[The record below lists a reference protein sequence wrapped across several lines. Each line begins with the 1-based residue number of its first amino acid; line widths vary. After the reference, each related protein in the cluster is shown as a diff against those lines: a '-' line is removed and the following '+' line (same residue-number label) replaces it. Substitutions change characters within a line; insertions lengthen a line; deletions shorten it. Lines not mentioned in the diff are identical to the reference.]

1 MLKHRLTVVARA
13 LIFSVLGL
21 SGSVLAADY
30 QQGELVIGYV
40 EPGTQVWLGDVQ
52 LQVSS
57 AGLYV
62 FGLGRNAAVS
72 VTLKTKSNNSASSQV
87 PVNVQKKVQKRLYVE
102 QKINGLPSKKVTPKT
117 DASQRIRQESQL
129 IGEVRQS
136 RTEADWLGQ
145 AWINPV
151 AGRISGVF
159 GSRRI
164 LNGVPKNPHNG
175 VDIAAAKGTNIVAPL
190 TGRVALVHEQMFY
203 TGKTIMLDHG
213 LGVTSVYAHLSN
225 IDVGLGQVV
234 EQGQVMGQ
242 VGQTGRATGPHLHWG
257 VTWQKTHVD
266 PLLLVQ

>member
-1 MLKHRLTVVARA
+1 MLGANLKRSGWAIILLA
-13 LIFSVLGL
+13 LNT
-21 SGSVLAADY
+21 SGSVFGSNY
-30 QQGELVIGYV
+30 QQGELVLGQV
-40 EPGTQVWLGDVQ
+40 EPGTQVWLDDVQ
-52 LQVSS
+52 VQVSPT
-57 AGLYV
+57 GLYA
-62 FGLGRNAAVS
+62 FGLGRNASPNVI
-72 VTLKTKSNNSASSQV
+72 LKTRLINKETTQV
-87 PVNVQKKVQKRLYVE
+87 SLVVKKRLYSE
-102 QKINGLPSKKVTPKT
+102 QKIDFLPSKKVTPKT
-117 DASQRIRQESQL
+117 DASQRIRQENQQ

-136 RTEADWLGQ
+136 RIQADWLGQ
-145 AWINPV
+145 NWINPV
-151 AGRISGVF
+151 AGRVSGVF

-175 VDIAAAKGTNIVAPL
+175 VDIAASKGTNIVAPL

-213 LGVTSVYAHLSN
+213 LGVTSVYAHLNS
-225 IDVGLGQVV
+225 IEVSLGQVV

>member
-1 MLKHRLTVVARA
+1 MLKHKLTVVAGA
-13 LIFSVLGL
+13 LIFLVLGP

-87 PVNVQKKVQKRLYVE
+87 PLNVQKKVQKRLYVE
-102 QKINGLPSKKVTPKT
+102 QKINGLPNKKVTPKT
-117 DASQRIRQESQL
+117 DASQRIRLENQL

-136 RTEADWLGQ
+136 RTQADWLGQ
-145 AWINPV
+145 AWIYPV

-175 VDIAAAKGTNIVAPL
+175 VDIAADKGTNIVAPL

>member
-1 MLKHRLTVVARA
+1 
-13 LIFSVLGL
+13 
-21 SGSVLAADY
+21 
-30 QQGELVIGYV
+30 
-40 EPGTQVWLGDVQ
+40 
-52 LQVSS
+52 
-57 AGLYV
+57 
-62 FGLGRNAAVS
+62 
-72 VTLKTKSNNSASSQV
+72 
-87 PVNVQKKVQKRLYVE
+87 
-102 QKINGLPSKKVTPKT
+102 
-117 DASQRIRQESQL
+117 
-129 IGEVRQS
+129 
-136 RTEADWLGQ
+136 
-145 AWINPV
+145 
-151 AGRISGVF
+151 VF

-257 VTWQKTHVD
+257 VTWRKTHVD